1 MTALTLRVLNQKW
14 VSVLLS
20 IALFI
25 GIGASLAYA
34 YIVFSR
40 PAPVVVPMV
49 SNEPSKQYKVDRSAE
64 ARLLGAENEDG
75 STPPNVQ
82 LLGVA
87 AGTAGTGSAVLSID
101 GQPAV
106 YKLRGDVVASGWK
119 LSEVFGD
126 KVILAKAGQ
135 QHTVTMP
142 SQPSIDGMITQA
154 EKR

>member
-1 MTALTLRVLNQKW
+1 MSALTLRVLNQKW

-20 IALFI
+20 VALVI

-40 PAPVVVPMV
+40 PAPIVAPFV
-49 SNEPSKQYKVDRSAE
+49 SNEPSKQYNVDRSAE

-87 AGTAGTGSAVLSID
+87 AGTAGMGSAVLSVD

-106 YKLRGDVVASGWK
+106 YKVRGEVVANGWK
-119 LSEVFGD
+119 LGEVFGD
-126 KVILAKAGQ
+126 KVLLAKAGK
-135 QHTVTMP
+135 QHTIIMP
-142 SQPSIDGMITQA
+142 SQPSIDGMITQ
-154 EKR
+154 EERR